1 MNYLSLL
8 FVLLY
13 FLSSCAGNEISP
25 PSASLHSEKPLA
37 PIVKIDSYKDLEHAS
52 KKYSQPVVWVRIA
65 SLEDRYLLENSVLEG
80 FRSHGIDPIPGVD
93 VFPPGIKITRKMVIP
108 SFQQS
113 AGDSLLII
121 SLKPDSTLYHMAYDA
136 TLYDDKLNKVWIG
149 HVLTDLQQID
159 PTNIQIDELM
169 FQATALGIVNK
180 IIKDGVILKVVN

>member
-1 MNYLSLL
+1 
-8 FVLLY
+8 
-13 FLSSCAGNEISP
+13 
-25 PSASLHSEKPLA
+25 LA

-65 SLEDRYLLENSVLEG
+65 SLEDRYLLENSVIEG
-80 FRSHGIDPIPGVD
+80 FRSHDIVPIPGVD
-93 VFPPGIKITRKMVIP
+93 VFPPGIKITRKMVAS

-121 SLKPDSTLYHMAYDA
+121 SLKPDSTLYHMAYEA
-136 TLYDDKLNKVWIG
+136 ALYDEKLNKVWIG

-169 FQATALGIVNK
+169 FHATAHEIVNK
-180 IIKDGVILKVVN
+180 IIKDGVILEGVN